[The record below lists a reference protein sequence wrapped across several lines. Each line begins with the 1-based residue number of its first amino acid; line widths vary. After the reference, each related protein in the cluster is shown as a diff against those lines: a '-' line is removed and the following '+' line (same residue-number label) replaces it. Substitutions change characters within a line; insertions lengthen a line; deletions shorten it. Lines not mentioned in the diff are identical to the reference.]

1 MGLKQCKAKVT
12 KSQKVFNMDQIV
24 KKTTVCRLFTVDLK
38 VNKTMVLPYIIL
50 KMEQN

>member
-24 KKTTVCRLFTVDLK
+24 KKTTVCRRFTVDLK
-38 VNKTMVLPYIIL
+38 VNKTMQWCFRIL
-50 KMEQN
+50 F